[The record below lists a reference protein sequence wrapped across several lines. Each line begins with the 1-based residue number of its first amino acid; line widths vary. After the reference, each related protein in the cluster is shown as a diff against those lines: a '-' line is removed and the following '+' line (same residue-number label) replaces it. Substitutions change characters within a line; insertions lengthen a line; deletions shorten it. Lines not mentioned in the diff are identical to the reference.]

1 MTQVDDRPQSSRAG
15 QLAKSGAKRGAKHI
29 ARKIGWAVFLK
40 VGFWIAV
47 ALVLLLL
54 VMAAGAAVAGK
65 QRDDAAAAAGPVT
78 EVPGAECAEG
88 CTEWD
93 PANIISDQVFY
104 NSMALPDEAAVQAA
118 LDKIGGTCTAST
130 CLRLNT
136 YATYPATS
144 TWCRPYPVPANGNPE
159 RYAVILLKLAQVC
172 GVNPQV
178 AIIMITKESQGLT
191 KDVPPAALTGFGC
204 PDTGPGGSANC
215 SGASAGVWAQ
225 TLGMFT
231 SFAKLHQDAKY
242 VNYLEGKP
250 KLILWNVVETGCGG
264 AIVTPANRATA
275 TLYTYTPYQPN
286 AASLAAY
293 PGTGDACSAYG
304 NRNFF
309 RLFQKHFGPTGGG
322 KSTAPAGN
330 VGLAGAVTA
339 NGVQVT
345 IPNSEF
351 VVPAVR
357 GKVITAPTAKMAQ
370 GIAAGF
376 GKLGVMYVWGGGFNG
391 PGGEASNGCSRGGG
405 DYNSCGTTIGFD
417 CSGLT
422 NYVHV
427 QGGYPSP
434 GGNSG
439 SQRTGPA
446 IPYAQGV
453 PGDLVGFPG
462 HIAVYLG
469 VIDGVQYILEAS
481 WVGTPIHV
489 VPLKR
494 TDRDPNLWRHWS

>member
-1 MTQVDDRPQSSRAG
+1 MTTTDERPQSSGTGQRIAKAG
-15 QLAKSGAKRGAKHI
+15 VKHL
-29 ARKIGWAVFLK
+29 ARKIGW
-40 VGFWIAV
+40 IAV
-47 ALVLLLL
+47 AKIGFWVAVGLVLLLA
-54 VMAAGAAVAGK
+54 VMAAGAVVAGK
-65 QRDDAAAAAGPVT
+65 KQADVAAGS
-78 EVPGAECAEG
+78 GATTDGGGCATPAA

-93 PANIISDQVFY
+93 AGNIISDAVFY
-104 NSMALPDEAAVQAA
+104 NSQALPDEAAVQAA
-118 LDKIGGTCTAST
+118 LDKVGGSCTAST
-130 CLRLNT
+130 CLRLDT
-136 YATYPATS
+136 YATTPATS
-144 TWCRPYPVPANGNPE
+144 AWCRPYPVPQNGNPE

-178 AIIMITKESQGLT
+178 AIVMVMKESQGLT
-191 KDVPPAALTGFGC
+191 RAVPPAALTGFGC

-215 SGASAGVWAQ
+215 QGSAGVWAQ

-242 VNYLEGKP
+242 VNYPEGKTSQ
-250 KLILWNVVETGCGG
+250 ILWNVKETGCG
-264 AIVTPANRATA
+264 AAPVLVANRATA

-286 AASLAAY
+286 AAALAAY
-293 PGTGDACSAYG
+293 PGVGDACSAYG

-309 RLFQKHFGPTGGG
+309 RMFQNTFGPTGGG
-322 KSTAPAGN
+322 KDPT
-330 VGLAGAVTA
+330 GASGAAQPVLA

-345 IPNSEF
+345 IPSNAF
-351 VVPAVR
+351 VAQAAR
-357 GKVITAPTAKMAQ
+357 GQVITAPTAKMAA

-376 GKLGVMYVWGGGFNG
+376 SKLGGLYVWGGGFG
-391 PGGEASNGCSRGGG
+391 PGGEATNGCARGGTANNACQG
-405 DYNSCGTTIGFD
+405 FIGFD

-422 NYVHV
+422 NYVYV

-439 SQRTGPA
+439 AQRSGPSV
-446 IPYAQGV
+446 PYSAGV

-469 VIDGVQYILEAS
+469 LIGGTPYILEAS

-489 VPLKR
+489 VPLAR
-494 TDRDPNLWRHWS
+494 TDRDANLWRHWT